1 MPFPEIAS
9 EVFLARNTIKSQAS
23 SICRT
28 LGAGSRGQGGSPG
41 SAGWAC
47 WTADVLA
54 LMTLSVNKNMI
65 DRDEYPQ
72 TAEIERRSVHMMA
85 DLWNAPEAANTRRPR
100 PPSTGRNRGSW
111 PRFASDARRPATHL
125 G

>member
-9 EVFLARNTIKSQAS
+9 EVFLARNTIKSQAN

-47 WTADVLA
+47 WTADERSFHAICMMEPAPAPGAMVL
-54 LMTLSVNKNMI
+54 NGEE
-65 DRDEYPQ
+65 DRGIQ
-72 TAEIERRSVHMMA
+72 
-85 DLWNAPEAANTRRPR
+85 
-100 PPSTGRNRGSW
+100 
-111 PRFASDARRPATHL
+111 ARR
-125 G
+125 